1 MGASSSAPVQGTV
14 LNEWQLGLI
23 LFVVLGIVLVVMNHY
38 LQNNVYYN
46 NITIGLAALILF
58 LCAVAAVAGFAFLL
72 LPIVL
77 IYALVWL
84 GGWGVPVASA
94 LILALVSSATVGSIT
109 YALTKDIETQKYFAT
124 ATGILNGIMI
134 PVPGIIVLL
143 AANHQETYNYAFFMI
158 HFSMI
163 LSIISLSSNVI
174 VKLNS

>member
-1 MGASSSAPVQGTV
+1 MWDLFSLLISVSTATLMV
-14 LNEWQLGLI
+14 LI
-23 LFVVLGIVLVVMNHY
+23 LV
-38 LQNNVYYN
+38 
-46 NITIGLAALILF
+46 
-58 LCAVAAVAGFAFLL
+58 LCAVAVVAGFAYLL

-77 IYALVWL
+77 ICGLVWL
-84 GGWGVPVASA
+84 GGWGVPTASA

-134 PVPGIIVLL
+134 PIPGIIVLL
-143 AANHQETYNYAFFMI
+143 AANHEETYNYAFFMI

>member
-1 MGASSSAPVQGTV
+1 MWALFSLLKSVSTATLMV
-14 LNEWQLGLI
+14 LI
-23 LFVVLGIVLVVMNHY
+23 LVLCG
-38 LQNNVYYN
+38 
-46 NITIGLAALILF
+46 
-58 LCAVAAVAGFAFLL
+58 VAIVAGFAYLL

-77 IYALVWL
+77 ICGLVWL
-84 GGWGVPVASA
+84 GGWGVPTASA

-134 PVPGIIVLL
+134 PIPGIIVLL
-143 AANHQETYNYAFFMI
+143 AANHEETYNYAFFMI

>member
-1 MGASSSAPVQGTV
+1 M
-14 LNEWQLGLI
+14 WD
-23 LFVVLGIVLVVMNHY
+23 VVSLVINVSTAALVV
-38 LQNNVYYN
+38 
-46 NITIGLAALILF
+46 LILF
-58 LCAVAAVAGFAFLL
+58 LCAVAVFVGFTYLL

-77 IYALVWL
+77 ICGLVWL
-84 GGWGVPVASA
+84 GGWGVPAASA

-134 PVPGIIVLL
+134 PIPGIIVLL
-143 AANHQETYNYAFFMI
+143 AANHEEIYNYAFFMI

-174 VKLNS
+174 VKLHSQS